1 MREFAQ
7 FAWGQEVPD
16 PQDSQTVR
24 RSVLNHHLR
33 EQDPHRALL
42 RFYCD
47 VIALRKRSPALR
59 NCSKAH
65 LEVKTLPE
73 QKVLLIQRWQ
83 PQDEEILL
91 FASCASESVTLVP
104 PLPPGRWQKVLD
116 SEAEHYGGPGPEGL
130 PAVLQANEQNSVVL
144 ARFAFALY
152 RRTSE
157 S

>member
-1 MREFAQ
+1 M
-7 FAWGQEVPD
+7 PD
-16 PQDSQTVR
+16 PQDPQTVR
-24 RSVLNHHLR
+24 RSVLNHRLR

-59 NCSKAH
+59 NCSKEH

-116 SEAEHYGGPGPEGL
+116 AEAEHYGGLGSEEL
-130 PAVLQANEQNSVVL
+130 PAVLQADEQHSVVL
-144 ARFAFALY
+144 APFAFALY

>member
-1 MREFAQ
+1 M
-7 FAWGQEVPD
+7 
-16 PQDSQTVR
+16 
-24 RSVLNHHLR
+24 
-33 EQDPHRALL
+33 
-42 RFYCD
+42 
-47 VIALRKRSPALR
+47 
-59 NCSKAH
+59 
-65 LEVKTLPE
+65 PE

-116 SEAEHYGGPGPEGL
+116 SEAERYGGLGQEGL
-130 PAVLQANEQNSVVL
+130 PAVLQADEQNSVVL

-152 RRTSE
+152 RCTSE